1 MIKKTNL
8 NIFKAFTWSNIFK
21 TDSKNIFIVYIKVI
35 IRFLLVSLLVIF
47 ITLCFMFYK
56 ENIKIKD
63 LIPFLKL
70 LKH

>member
-8 NIFKAFTWSNIFK
+8 NIFEAFTWSNIFK